1 MVKKS
6 YKLISDEELFKLLK
20 TNRRAENEFYRRYKN
35 RVKNILR
42 KYNIQPLDR
51 EDLIQEGM
59 IGLFHAI
66 ETFDHK
72 KGAKF
77 STYANVCIK
86 NRILNALSS
95 YWQHRKN
102 IEQDQDIED
111 IVSTESP
118 ENDSIQSE
126 YSDWLKKGVQNLSVL
141 EQKVL
146 EGYLSR
152 KSYKMIAEEL
162 EISTKKVDNIL
173 VKIRAKLALYAE
185 ESQSQSRNRRLQN
198 IERGRK

>member
-1 MVKKS
+1 MIKKN
-6 YKLISDEELFKLLK
+6 YKLLSDEDLFKLLRAS
-20 TNRRAENEFYRRYKN
+20 RRAENEFYRRYKN
-35 RVKNILR
+35 RVKSILR
-42 KYNIQPLDR
+42 KYNIQSLDR

-66 ETFDHK
+66 ETYDKK

-77 STYANVCIK
+77 STYANVCIR

-102 IEQDQDIED
+102 IEREQDVED
-111 IVSTESP
+111 IVSIESL
-118 ENDSIQSE
+118 EYDSIQSE
-126 YSDWLKKGVQNLSVL
+126 YSDWLKRGVQNLSVL

-146 EGYLSR
+146 ERYLSR

-173 VKIRAKLALYAE
+173 VKIKSKLAMYAE
-185 ESQSQSRNRRLQN
+185 ESQSRSEDKKRQN
-198 IERGRK
+198 IKRGRE